1 MILKVTTT
9 GQHIVSVQSLS
20 HGQLFATPW
29 TDCSMP
35 GSPVLH
41 YFHYIYILSIQCL
54 IKICRWWFILKIT
67 HFGKTLFLHFFLFPL
82 WLPVSLPSFPQTL
95 YSLPWACI
103 LGIQRTR
110 PRPDPTK
117 LKCWSRSQTQK
128 QVARRSPVSCLLV
141 EWERGCCCPA
151 QHTAC
156 SALCLYLWGCC
167 PSPIQA
173 WNVRLWYLN
182 SNCSYITATL
192 SYADAGLG
200 FLLTNHFLK
209 VERRNLHLEL
219 SDYRSLFPWLLVS
232 VFYF

>member
-1 MILKVTTT
+1 MIYFKDNSFW
-9 GQHIVSVQSLS
+9 QNSLP
-20 HGQLFATPW
+20 A
-29 TDCSMP
+29 
-35 GSPVLH
+35 
-41 YFHYIYILSIQCL
+41 
-54 IKICRWWFILKIT
+54 
-67 HFGKTLFLHFFLFPL
+67 FLPFPL

-117 LKCWSRSQTQK
+117 LKCWSRSQHTKAGCQEK
-128 QVARRSPVSCLLV
+128 PRLLLAR
-141 EWERGCCCPA
+141 EWERGCCCPT

-156 SALCLYLWGCC
+156 ALHSGLYLWGRC

-182 SNCSYITATL
+182 SSCSYITATL